1 MPDVDDIA
9 LLREYVERNSESA
22 FAGIVERRINL
33 VYSVALRFTGNSED
47 AQDVTQA
54 VFVILARKAAGL
66 RPNTILTGWLY
77 ETTRF
82 TAMNFL
88 TRKNRRQT
96 REQEAHSLQ
105 TSQDARLASRDSR
118 LVTHFSG
125 VPGRNAMIL
134 PGQNQPCRTKH
145 RMPVLEPGT
154 VPVRSPHSG
163 RHAPAQS
170 FGRMTFNRGIFQT
183 GNAKETA
190 SGTIP
195 PIGGRM
201 EPVGGK
207 TEPVVGSLPPSGGM
221 KEPVVGKTPP
231 VVGRM
236 EPIGGKVLLIVGR
249 KELIGSRIPLVVGM
263 MPLTG
268 NMKLLVVGVT
278 MQVCKMG

>member
-163 RHAPAQS
+163 RHARLS
-170 FGRMTFNRGIFQT
+170 HLEG
-183 GNAKETA
+183 
-190 SGTIP
+190 
-195 PIGGRM
+195 
-201 EPVGGK
+201 
-207 TEPVVGSLPPSGGM
+207 
-221 KEPVVGKTPP
+221 
-231 VVGRM
+231 
-236 EPIGGKVLLIVGR
+236 
-249 KELIGSRIPLVVGM
+249 
-263 MPLTG
+263 
-268 NMKLLVVGVT
+268 
-278 MQVCKMG
+278 